1 MAEQTKWLFEGSTS
15 QWSRLGATERRLL
28 DKTGLIVIMTLDWS
42 TQGVTLSVHE
52 PRKFGGQCLIEKTFS
67 RWSIDSASDWLA
79 KLTAD
84 YSSWK

>member
-1 MAEQTKWLFEGSTS
+1 MAVQSKYLFDGSTS
-15 QWSRLGATERRLL
+15 QWSRLGHAERRLL
-28 DKTGLIVIMTLDWS
+28 DETMLRVVMTYHTWNHTVS
-42 TQGVTLSVHE
+42 LSVYAPHPDGDE
-52 PRKFGGQCLIEKTFS
+52 LLVEKSFS

>member
-1 MAEQTKWLFEGSTS
+1 MAEQTKWLFDGSTS
-15 QWSRLGATERRLL
+15 QWSRLGSTERRLL
-28 DKTGLIVIMTLDWS
+28 DEVGLHVVMQDNPFTLCVDFL
-42 TQGVTLSVHE
+42 VYE
-52 PRKFGGQCLIEKTFS
+52 PHPDGDVLLVQKTFS